1 MEKRGYVIT
10 CLWVLSLMALPLSN
24 LPNRIV
30 LGLLVIWFFVK
41 YRSKVLQIPY
51 FKLFAATALV
61 ILVASGITNK
71 VLSKE
76 LLLGLSVPAQGLFLI
91 ILRPNSAQFR
101 KGFHTGVILILLIL
115 IILKISAVLQM
126 GLEAYFSQDQWWNLW
141 HYKNLTEPLSL
152 HPTYLSM
159 FVLTGMVMLLFGSE
173 RPNLQNDLNAGSLS
187 IFGFYLVS
195 LWLISSKIALITTV
209 VVLFVFWIQKLVRSS
224 KRQSIVIGIVLAVA
238 IIVPLTSPS
247 TQYRLTHEL
256 KTAMLPLPT
265 DVPNRFNERRALW
278 KSAFVEMD
286 RHPVSGTSFR
296 GIKSREAI
304 YPKAKFYYPP
314 LEKPMNAHNNFIE
327 SGLRYGI
334 VFGVLLFLSS
344 IFGMY
349 KAFRKRSVEIFGFG
363 LVCIIISM
371 TESFIFRE
379 QGLSLTTLMLLF
391 YYLIENE
398 GNI

>member
-1 MEKRGYVIT
+1 MEKRGYLIT

-30 LGLLVIWFFVK
+30 LGLLVIWFFLK
-41 YRSKVLQIPY
+41 YRSKALQIPY
-51 FKLFAATALV
+51 FKLFTATALV
-61 ILVASGITNK
+61 LVVLSGITNK

-76 LLLGLSVPAQGLFLI
+76 LLLGLSLPAQGLFLI
-91 ILRPNSAQFR
+91 ILRPNPAQFR
-101 KGFHTGVILILLIL
+101 KGFQTGLILLL
-115 IILKISAVLQM
+115 LVLMKLKISTVLQM
-126 GLEAYFSQDQWWNLW
+126 GVDSYFSQDQWWNLW
-141 HYKNLTEPLSL
+141 HYKNFTQPLSL

-159 FVLTGMVMLLFGSE
+159 FVLAGTVMLLFGSE
-173 RPNLQNDLNAGSLS
+173 RPSLQNELKAGSLS
-187 IFGFYLVS
+187 IFGLYLVS
-195 LWLISSKIALITTV
+195 LWLISSKIALIATV

-224 KRQSIVIGIVLAVA
+224 KRQSIVIGILFAVA
-238 IIVPLTSPS
+238 ILVPLTSPA

-265 DVPNRFNERRALW
+265 DVPNRFSERRALW

-296 GIKSREAI
+296 GVKSREAI
-304 YPKAKFYYPP
+304 YPKAKFYYTP

-334 VFGVLLFLSS
+334 VFGVLLFVSS

-349 KAFRKRSVEIFGFG
+349 KAFRKRSVEILAFG

-379 QGLSLTTLMLLF
+379 QGLSLTSLMLLF

>member
-1 MEKRGYVIT
+1 MEKRGYLIT

-41 YRSKVLQIPY
+41 HRSKAVQFPY
-51 FKLFAATALV
+51 FKLFTATALV
-61 ILVASGITNK
+61 LLILSGITNK

-91 ILRPNSAQFR
+91 ILRPNSVQFR

-141 HYKNLTEPLSL
+141 HYKNFTEPLSL

-173 RPNLQNDLNAGSLS
+173 SPNLQNELTAGGLS
-187 IFGFYLVS
+187 IFGLYLIS
-195 LWLISSKIALITTV
+195 LWLISSKIALIATV
-209 VVLFVFWIQKLVRSS
+209 VVLLVYWVQKTAGSS
-224 KRQSIVIGIVLAVA
+224 KRQSIVIGVVLAIA
-238 IIVPLTSPS
+238 ILVPLTTPS

-256 KTAMLPLPT
+256 KTAMQPLPT
-265 DVPNRFNERRALW
+265 DVPNRFSERRALW

-296 GIKSREAI
+296 GVKSREAI
-304 YPKAKFYYPP
+304 YPKAKFYYTP

-344 IFGMY
+344 IFGIY
-349 KAFRKRSVEIFGFG
+349 KALRERSVEALAFG
-363 LVCIIISM
+363 LVCIILSM
-371 TESFIFRE
+371 TESFVFRE
-379 QGLSLTTLMLLF
+379 QGLSLTALMLLF
-391 YYLIENE
+391 YYLIEDE